1 MPLRMIRPR
10 PTGKPRARLI
20 PGTNSIPFRIITGEA
35 VALGMETS
43 TPLYH
48 AIVVTVMLG
57 ILQWGLTW
65 LNLRFRWLERL
76 TQGTPTLIVVDG
88 KADKDNLNEVRVSE
102 ADLAM
107 ELRQNDMT
115 LKDVKEARLEP
126 SGKISF
132 LKKKQQQ
139 KTSSSNGPNK
149 RSGQGGS

>member
-1 MPLRMIRPR
+1 
-10 PTGKPRARLI
+10 
-20 PGTNSIPFRIITGEA
+20 
-35 VALGMETS
+35 METS